1 MDLKN
6 IQDNMVF
13 SDKTFTK
20 RILFSTPEVLSF
32 ILNLMP
38 GQTLPVH
45 KHENSGLV
53 YTVLSGCGQIKINDE
68 VSDIIFGSAGFAKG
82 QDDFSIPSVSED
94 MSLLVS
100 ISPNPANNIYSQAI
114 G

>member
-1 MDLKN
+1 M
-6 IQDNMVF
+6 IF
-13 SDKTFTK
+13 SDSTFTK
-20 RILFSTPEVLSF
+20 RVLFSTPQVLCF
-32 ILNLMP
+32 ILNLKV

-45 KHENSGLV
+45 KHETSGLV

-68 VSDIIFGSAGFAKG
+68 VADISFGAAGYAHG
-82 QDDFSIPSVSED
+82 EDDFSIPAVSED

-100 ISPNPANNIYSQAI
+100 ISPNPSNSIYSKEI